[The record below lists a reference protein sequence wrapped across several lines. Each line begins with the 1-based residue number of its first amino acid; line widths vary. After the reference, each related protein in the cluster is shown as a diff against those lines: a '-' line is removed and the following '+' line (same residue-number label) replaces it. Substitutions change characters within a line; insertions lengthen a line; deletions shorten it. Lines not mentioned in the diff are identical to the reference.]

1 MKQNCV
7 TTTMGLLTSQ
17 GGWFVAPGPR
27 RSPLMHVWHEAADS
41 TCACAH
47 NVGVGGEAMGAKHFV
62 LTVSQE
68 VCHPKPSIFV

>member
-1 MKQNCV
+1 MYDISSPNPIAQAYAHLKTLPEFSDASAWV
-7 TTTMGLLTSQ
+7 LALT
-17 GGWFVAPGPR
+17 
-27 RSPLMHVWHEAADS
+27 
-41 TCACAH
+41 